1 MNSAAHPSAALVEH
15 ALSLLAAAAIETPV
29 VAAGLREQL
38 ETWRAQSAEHALAYT
53 QALRQWQALDAVAP
67 ALRSHFVEPKRKRR
81 TSRTR
86 STLAVLAFVSCLS
99 GLLGWHLSQ
108 PLLEQ
113 TAQTGV
119 AQLAQIPLPDG
130 SRIDVNAGS
139 VLQLAFYRN
148 RRLVELKRGE
158 ARFEVAS
165 DADRPFR
172 VQTRSG
178 TVEVV
183 GTVFVVAD
191 RGDAITVD
199 VERGRVRFLPLNPA
213 SSIELSGGERVVVR
227 DGVPGRVENVGNRE
241 FAPWRDGWLMF
252 DNEQLVDA
260 LPAINAFRKSPLVL
274 ADESA
279 GTLRLTGRFRANDMH
294 GLLAALPRVL
304 PVEVV
309 DRADGT
315 VSIRSR

>member
-1 MNSAAHPSAALVEH
+1 MNTAAHPSSALVEH
-15 ALSLLAAAAIETPV
+15 ALSLLAAEAIETPA
-29 VAAGLREQL
+29 VASRLREQL
-38 ETWRAQSAEHALAYT
+38 ETWRSLSAEHALAYT
-53 QALRQWQALDAVAP
+53 HALRQWRALDAVAP

-86 STLAVLAFVSCLS
+86 NTLAVLAFVSCIA
-99 GLLGWHLSQ
+99 GFLGWQLSQ

-119 AQLAQIPLPDG
+119 AQLAQMPLPDG

-139 VLQLAFYRN
+139 VLQVAYYRN
-148 RRLVELKRGE
+148 RRMVELKRGE

-199 VERGRVRFLPLNPA
+199 VERGRVRFWPLNPA
-213 SSIELSGGERVVVR
+213 STIELIGGERVVVR
-227 DGVPGRVENVGNRE
+227 DGVPGAVENMGNRE
-241 FAPWRDGWLMF
+241 FAPWRDGWLVF

-274 ADESA
+274 ADEHA
-279 GTLRLTGRFRANDMH
+279 GTLRLTGRFRANDLY
-294 GLLAALPRVL
+294 GLLAALPRIL
-304 PVEVV
+304 PVEVL
-309 DRADGT
+309 DRSDGVT
-315 VSIRSR
+315 VIRSR